1 MEEENSST
9 TIEND
14 EQMMQMTHK
23 YSYEKDIT
31 NEPVLKKK
39 YSHTWTQ
46 KDDDLLEHAVKIHG
60 ACHWRLI
67 AEMVPGRTR
76 KQCRERYCN
85 HLDPKINKKSWSP
98 EEDKILL
105 QLHSQFGNRW
115 SLIKTYLPGRTAN
128 SIKNR
133 YTSRIKK
140 TTINTMSAFSPVNPS
155 LYQVI
160 HHF

>member
-1 MEEENSST
+1 MKEKEKEMTTTTTGLTDLIPLLHTFTGNSLPPKPNKIVHPWRREE
-9 TIEND
+9 D
-14 EQMMQMTHK
+14 E
-23 YSYEKDIT
+23 
-31 NEPVLKKK
+31 
-39 YSHTWTQ
+39 
-46 KDDDLLEHAVKIHG
+46 LLLRAVEEFGTKRWH
-60 ACHWRLI
+60 LI
-67 AEMVPGRTR
+67 AQCSPNRTR

-85 HLDPKINKKSWSP
+85 HLDPGINKKSWSA
-98 EEDKILL
+98 EEDDLL
-105 QLHSQFGNRW
+105 LRLHAQLGNRW
-115 SLIKTYLPGRTAN
+115 SIIKTYLPGRTAN